1 MNIQDARVQLEQV
14 FDLLRDPDFDL
25 FKHGRL
31 NEALEQLQ
39 RLTRDPDSIQEFR
52 HLTYAE
58 MKGHRAELLARLEPV
73 PELLDQ
79 NRLRDAV
86 GVIRSGLRVLE
97 IP

>member
-1 MNIQDARVQLEQV
+1 MNIQDARVQLDQV
-14 FDLLRDPDFDL
+14 FELLRDPDFDL

-31 NEALEQLQ
+31 NETLEQLQ

-58 MKGHRAELLARLEPV
+58 MKGHRAELLERLQPV

-79 NRLRDAV
+79 NRLQDAV